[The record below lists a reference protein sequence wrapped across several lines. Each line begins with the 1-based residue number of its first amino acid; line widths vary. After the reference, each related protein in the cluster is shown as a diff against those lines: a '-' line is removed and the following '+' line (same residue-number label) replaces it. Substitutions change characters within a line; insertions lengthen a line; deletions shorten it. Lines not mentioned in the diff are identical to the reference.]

1 MASRPVTSAD
11 TVRVEGLDELRRELR
26 RLDDA
31 GLSDRL
37 KDANQKAAEV
47 VVRRARQRAA
57 ALGRM
62 QQKAADTLRP
72 ARQAARAVVTLGR
85 ASVPFALGAEFG
97 AGQDIVT
104 AGRNRGRRGLNQFEP
119 WRGRSR
125 DAGYFLWPGIRDSTA
140 EIVDAYGD
148 EIERITSDAFPD

>member
-1 MASRPVTSAD
+1 MARPVSTAD

-37 KDANQKAAEV
+37 KDANHKVAQI
-47 VVRRARQRAA
+47 VVRRAQQRAR

-62 QQKAADTLRP
+62 QQAAAETLRP

-97 AGQDIVT
+97 AGRDIVKE
-104 AGRNRGRRGLNQFEP
+104 GRNRGRRGLNQFSP
-119 WRGRSR
+119 WRGRGR
-125 DAGYFLWPGIRDSTA
+125 DAGYFLWPGIRDSGP
-140 EIVDAYGD
+140 EIVDTYGD
-148 EIERITSDAFPD
+148 ELDHITRAAFPD